1 MGLFGWLKKAPEI
14 KKAEFVSPATGKIIP
29 VDQVEDETFA
39 SKILGDGFA
48 VELTDGEVIA
58 PFDGEVTAAF
68 PTGHAYG
75 LKREDGLECLI
86 HIGLDTVELNGSG
99 FDVKVKQGDQ
109 VKQGQVL
116 VKIPAKITDRVA
128 KGVATLSQGTW
139 YTPDENGVDTRGSIN
154 VLTSQRPTPFARGN
168 GQHTNL
174 VEVKKL

>member
-1 MGLFGWLKKAPEI
+1 MGLFNWLKKDPEI

-29 VDQVEDETFA
+29 IEQVEDETFA

-86 HIGLDTVELNGSG
+86 HIGLDTVELNGAG

-109 VKQGQVL
+109 VKQGQLL
-116 VKIPAKITDRVA
+116 VKVNLEQITGAGKSLVSPIVFSSGAAFKLLKNDSAV
-128 KGVATLSQGTW
+128 KGEEILHL
-139 YTPDENGVDTRGSIN
+139 E
-154 VLTSQRPTPFARGN
+154 
-168 GQHTNL
+168 
-174 VEVKKL
+174 

>member
-29 VDQVEDETFA
+29 IDQVEDETFA
-39 SKILGDGFA
+39 SKILGDGF
-48 VELTDGEVIA
+48 TDGEVIA

-75 LKREDGLECLI
+75 LKRADGLECLI

-109 VKQGQVL
+109 VKQGQLL
-116 VKIPAKITDRVA
+116 VKVNLEQVTGAGKSLVSPIVFSSGASFTLLKNDSAV
-128 KGVATLSQGTW
+128 KGEEILHL
-139 YTPDENGVDTRGSIN
+139 E
-154 VLTSQRPTPFARGN
+154 
-168 GQHTNL
+168 
-174 VEVKKL
+174 

>member
-29 VDQVEDETFA
+29 IDQVEDETFA

-75 LKREDGLECLI
+75 LKRADGLECLI

-99 FDVKVKQGDQ
+99 FDVKVKQG
-109 VKQGQVL
+109 QVL
-116 VKIPAKITDRVA
+116 VKVDLDQVTGAGKSLVSPVVFSSGAMFTLLEKEFAV
-128 KGVATLSQGTW
+128 KGEEILRLEQ
-139 YTPDENGVDTRGSIN
+139 
-154 VLTSQRPTPFARGN
+154 
-168 GQHTNL
+168 
-174 VEVKKL
+174 

>member
-68 PTGHAYG
+68 PTGRAYG

-116 VKIPAKITDRVA
+116 VKVDLDQVTGAGKSLVSPVVFSSGAMFTLLEKEFAV
-128 KGVATLSQGTW
+128 KGEEILRLEQ
-139 YTPDENGVDTRGSIN
+139 
-154 VLTSQRPTPFARGN
+154 
-168 GQHTNL
+168 
-174 VEVKKL
+174 

>member
-1 MGLFGWLKKAPEI
+1 M
-14 KKAEFVSPATGKIIP
+14 
-29 VDQVEDETFA
+29 
-39 SKILGDGFA
+39 
-48 VELTDGEVIA
+48 ELTDGEVIA

-116 VKIPAKITDRVA
+116 VKVDLDQVTGAGKSLVSPVVFSSGAMF
-128 KGVATLSQGTW
+128 TLLEKS
-139 YTPDENGVDTRGSIN
+139 
-154 VLTSQRPTPFARGN
+154 L
-168 GQHTNL
+168 L
-174 VEVKKL
+174 

>member
-1 MGLFGWLKKAPEI
+1 MGLFNWLKKDPEI

-29 VDQVEDETFA
+29 IEQVEDETFA

-86 HIGLDTVELNGSG
+86 HIGLDTVELNGAG
-99 FDVKVKQGDQ
+99 FDVKVKQGQ
-109 VKQGQVL
+109 LL
-116 VKIPAKITDRVA
+116 VKVHLEQVTGAGKSLVSPIVFSSGAAFTLLKNDSAV
-128 KGVATLSQGTW
+128 KGEEILHL
-139 YTPDENGVDTRGSIN
+139 E
-154 VLTSQRPTPFARGN
+154 
-168 GQHTNL
+168 
-174 VEVKKL
+174 

>member
-1 MGLFGWLKKAPEI
+1 MGLFNWLKKDPEI

-29 VDQVEDETFA
+29 IEQVEDETFA

-86 HIGLDTVELNGSG
+86 HIGLDTVELNGAG

-109 VKQGQVL
+109 VKQGQLL
-116 VKIPAKITDRVA
+116 VKVNLEQVTGAGKSLVSPIVFSSGASF
-128 KGVATLSQGTW
+128 TLLKNDSDGQG
-139 YTPDENGVDTRGSIN
+139 EEI
-154 VLTSQRPTPFARGN
+154 L
-168 GQHTNL
+168 HL
-174 VEVKKL
+174 E

>member
-1 MGLFGWLKKAPEI
+1 MGLFNWLKKDPEI

-29 VDQVEDETFA
+29 IEQVEDETFA

-86 HIGLDTVELNGSG
+86 HIGLDTVELNGAG
-99 FDVKVKQGDQ
+99 FDVKVKQGQ
-109 VKQGQVL
+109 LL
-116 VKIPAKITDRVA
+116 VKVNLEQITGAGKSLVSPIVFSSGAAFTLLKNDSAV
-128 KGVATLSQGTW
+128 KGEEILHL
-139 YTPDENGVDTRGSIN
+139 E
-154 VLTSQRPTPFARGN
+154 
-168 GQHTNL
+168 
-174 VEVKKL
+174 

>member
-1 MGLFGWLKKAPEI
+1 MGLFNWLKKDPEI

-29 VDQVEDETFA
+29 IEQVEDETFA

-86 HIGLDTVELNGSG
+86 HIGLDTVELNGAG
-99 FDVKVKQGDQ
+99 FDVKVKQGQ
-109 VKQGQVL
+109 LL
-116 VKIPAKITDRVA
+116 VKVNLEQVTGAGKSLVSPIVFSSGAAFTLLKNDSAV
-128 KGVATLSQGTW
+128 KGEEILHL
-139 YTPDENGVDTRGSIN
+139 E
-154 VLTSQRPTPFARGN
+154 
-168 GQHTNL
+168 
-174 VEVKKL
+174 

>member
-14 KKAEFVSPATGKIIP
+14 KKAEFVSPATGKIN
-29 VDQVEDETFA
+29 QVEDETFA

-99 FDVKVKQGDQ
+99 FDVKVKQG
-109 VKQGQVL
+109 QVL
-116 VKIPAKITDRVA
+116 VKVDLDQVTGAGKSLVSPVVFSSGAMFTLLEKEFAV
-128 KGVATLSQGTW
+128 KGEEILRLEQ
-139 YTPDENGVDTRGSIN
+139 
-154 VLTSQRPTPFARGN
+154 
-168 GQHTNL
+168 
-174 VEVKKL
+174 